1 MNTPVTTP
9 SVRLRPIALPTEHGG
24 WGLLG
29 APILLGLWV
38 APSVAGAWLSLA
50 ALAAFL
56 TRQPLKL
63 ALGDRRRGKRFPR
76 TIWADRFALFYSA
89 IALGAFAAAWIT
101 AAHSS
106 YIKCVRRVCCPPP
119 P

>member
-1 MNTPVTTP
+1 
-9 SVRLRPIALPTEHGG
+9 
-24 WGLLG
+24 LG